1 MKIAD
6 VKKAE
11 LKTEFYE
18 ETKKYILLTVYI
30 AMILAGLKIY
40 KRMILTE
47 YHISYFTWGFG
58 LFESMMLAK
67 IILLGNFL
75 GIGERFGDRPLML
88 KIIYK
93 AFVMSVLALVFSI
106 LEYAVEGFY
115 YDRDITGIFKEIVFK
130 SKGELLAH
138 AAVMFV
144 NFIPLFAIWETGRV
158 MGGNRL
164 FRLLFKGTPPLTA
177 EPEGS

>member
-1 MKIAD
+1 MKIAN

-40 KRMILTE
+40 KKIILTE
-47 YHISYFTWGFG
+47 YHISYFNCGFG

-75 GIGERFGDRPLML
+75 GIGERFRERPLII
-88 KIIYK
+88 KILYRIHSLVKRRSPSGLTWSMALRSTARK
-93 AFVMSVLALVFSI
+93 AFDGLSSCSPKAC
-106 LEYAVEGFY
+106 
-115 YDRDITGIFKEIVFK
+115 
-130 SKGELLAH
+130 
-138 AAVMFV
+138 
-144 NFIPLFAIWETGRV
+144 
-158 MGGNRL
+158 
-164 FRLLFKGTPPLTA
+164 
-177 EPEGS
+177 